1 MSYAIL
7 KAILSGIIV
16 AVVSEIAR
24 RSPALGA
31 LVVSLPLV
39 SLLSILWLWND
50 TADTNRVAAHANA
63 TFWFVLPSLPMFLAL
78 PAMLR
83 AGLSFWAALGLSCV
97 LTVVLYFSMV
107 WLLNRAGITL

>member
-24 RSPALGA
+24 RSPAFGA

-39 SLLSILWLWND
+39 SLLSIVWLWND
-50 TADTNRVAAHANA
+50 TADANRVASHASA
-63 TFWFVLPSLPMFLAL
+63 TFWFVPPSLPMFLAL

-83 AGLSFWAALGLSCV
+83 SGFSFWTALGLSSV
-97 LTVVLYFSMV
+97 LTLVLYFSMV